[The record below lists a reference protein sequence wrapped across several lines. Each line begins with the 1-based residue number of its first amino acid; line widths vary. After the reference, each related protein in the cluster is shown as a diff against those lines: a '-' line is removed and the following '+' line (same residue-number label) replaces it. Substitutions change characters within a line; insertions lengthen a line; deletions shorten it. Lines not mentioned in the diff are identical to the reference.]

1 MTPPQ
6 APLAC
11 RGRPPLLSGFL
22 MCVFALFNACASLGG
37 EGNAA
42 SLRDPRSAQGI
53 EFLQKGRASYYAPK
67 FKNRLTAN
75 GERYNPEALTAA
87 HPKAPFGTL
96 LLVKRKRT
104 GRSVVVRVNDRGPH
118 IRGRILDLS
127 NAAARKLGILSAGV
141 AEVEVYKVDPN
152 SELASR
158 L

>member
-11 RGRPPLLSGFL
+11 RGHTPLLTGLVTLTLVTFT
-22 MCVFALFNACASLGG
+22 ACATTTG

-42 SLRDPRSAQGI
+42 TFRDRDVAQSVRY
-53 EFLQKGRASYYAPK
+53 LQTGRASYYAAK
-67 FKNRLTAN
+67 FKNRRTAN
-75 GERYNPEALTAA
+75 GERYDPEAFTAA
-87 HPKAPFGTL
+87 HPQAPFGTL

-104 GRSVVVRVNDRGPH
+104 GRFVVVRVNDRGPH

-127 NAAARKLGILSAGV
+127 TAAARKLGILSRGV
-141 AEVEVYKVDPN
+141 AEVEVFKVDPK
-152 SELASR
+152 STYASR